1 MALHVADGA
10 LFAIGLALAQP
21 ETLQPGFINDT
32 VARVPHLG
40 DYRNTIVGIL
50 GLIRL
55 LTFMMPQQLWAA
67 KLAEGRDRVKG
78 LLLIFAL
85 SERLPW
91 LFIGLMTGL
100 VAPRNPELA
109 IYLFMALVFLGYFDL
124 GLVYPVWQEMVAK
137 TTPVRKRGLLFA
149 LREGAGGILGFVMII
164 SVRPFVTHMSYP
176 ANYAFLFLG
185 MFTMTMVSFVPLLFL
200 KEAPFPAARE
210 HLAMTEH
217 FKRLYATIK
226 GDDGLLRYFACR
238 AVHGLI
244 QIAGQ
249 YFFAMRAVKVLGT
262 ETAAGLVLGMAAVV
276 TISRTPISL
285 LAGPLGDRFGY
296 RIVMSLSSLLAG
308 SGILA
313 ALAADSAG
321 GFYAASAL
329 ATFAHMAFWLGHG
342 NYILELAPPEKR
354 PSYIGI
360 DSITGLPFA
369 VALPL
374 GGLLADRFGYGPP
387 FVAGIILSLVAAVMF
402 LTVCVDPRQRM
413 NGDLVA

>member
-1 MALHVADGA
+1 MVLHVLDGA
-10 LFAIGLALAQP
+10 LFATGLALAQP
-21 ETLQPGFINDT
+21 ETLQPGFINDA

-67 KLAEGRDRVKG
+67 KLAEGRERIKG
-78 LLLIFAL
+78 LLMIFAL

-100 VAPRNPELA
+100 VAPKNPELA
-109 IYLFMALVFLGYFDL
+109 IYLFMALVFVGYFDL

-164 SVRPFVTHMSYP
+164 SLRPLVTQMAFP

-185 MFTMTMVSFVPLLFL
+185 MFTLTMFSFVPLIFL
-200 KEAPFPAARE
+200 KEAPYPVARE
-210 HLAMTEH
+210 HVGMTEH
-217 FKRLYATIK
+217 FKRLIAMIRS
-226 GDDGLLRYFACR
+226 DDGLLRYFACR

-249 YFFAMRAVKVLGT
+249 YFFVMRAVKVLGT

-276 TISRTPISL
+276 TISKTPISL

-296 RIVMSLSSLLAG
+296 RVVMSLSSVLAG
-308 SGILA
+308 SGIFA
-313 ALAADSAG
+313 ALTAESAW

-329 ATFAHMAFWLGHG
+329 ATFAHMAFWLGNG
-342 NYILELAPPEKR
+342 NYILELAPPGKR

-360 DSITGLPFA
+360 NSIMGLPF
-369 VALPL
+369 VIALPL

-387 FVAGIILSLVAAVMF
+387 FVAGIILSLAAAIMF
-402 LTVCVDPRQRM
+402 LTVCVDPRERM
-413 NGDLVA
+413 KGDLVA